1 MSNSQS
7 SSYRPDIDGLRAI
20 AILSV
25 IVFHAFPHRIKG
37 GFVGVDIFFVISG
50 YLITHIL
57 VQHQADRRFLFGE
70 FYLRRVRRIFPAL
83 LTMLLGVLGAGL
95 FLLFSYEYA
104 QLGKHTLAGALF
116 ASNFVLWSESGY
128 FDSASD
134 LKLLLHLW
142 SLAVEEQFYILWPL
156 LIWMAYKLKIHALTV
171 ASTVALASFGLNLY
185 WVHQDATATFYF
197 PFTRFWE
204 LLAGACLTCLERRPS
219 AGSAAVERSL
229 RRGWIDVANVF
240 ATLGLVLMLSAIFG
254 LNKNKSFPGWWALL
268 PVLGTMLLIHAGA
281 GAFINRRLL
290 GHRFMVGVGLISYPL
305 YLWHWPLLAFVRIL
319 HLERPSSRVLLAALG
334 LSLILA
340 WLTYRLIEL
349 PIRSRRHDRRIPIYL
364 LLMLMGVGIYGAIAY
379 YSAGFASLHDPQQ
392 VKNAKAFAWDDS
404 MLAQAACVSKYA
416 QLNPHFCLI
425 DDPNQ
430 APTVA
435 LLGDSHANHYFP
447 GLSHYYHA
455 KGDNLLMLGESA
467 CAPWM
472 DVESH
477 KPGDKDKCRRFMNAI
492 FDFAIRDSNIHT
504 VIVSGRGPL
513 YVNGHGYGRTD
524 TKDIQIRY
532 TPKPQMTDDAAIF
545 TAAMAATLNRL
556 LAAHKQVIFIIDDP
570 ELGFDPKSCLDLRP
584 YNPFHPGIKSPCA
597 IDRRSYDQR
606 SARYRKVVREVL
618 EQLPQVQVF
627 DPTKYL
633 CDDQHCWAI
642 RAGEILYRDDDHFSY
657 LGSSYLGRRFA
668 EERDAAARRQPEQ

>member
-1 MSNSQS
+1 MSNSQP

-57 VQHQADRRFLFGE
+57 VQHQADRRFLFAE

-83 LTMLLGVLGAGL
+83 LTMLTGVLIAGL

-116 ASNFVLWSESGY
+116 ASNFVLWSEAGY

-156 LIWMAYKLKIHALTV
+156 LIWIAYKLKIHALTI
-171 ASTVALASFGLNLY
+171 ALMVALLSFGLNLY

-204 LLAGACLTCLERRPS
+204 LLAGACLACLERRPS

-229 RRGWIDVANVF
+229 GRSWIDVANVF
-240 ATLGLVLMLSAIFG
+240 ATLGLVLMLLAIFG
-254 LNKNKSFPGWWALL
+254 MNKNKSFPGWWALL
-268 PVLGTMLLIHAGA
+268 PVAGTMLLIHAGA
-281 GAFINRRLL
+281 GAFINRWFL
-290 GHRFMVGVGLISYPL
+290 GHRFMVGIGLISYPL

-319 HLERPSSRVLLAALG
+319 HIGRPSGWVLLVALG
-334 LSLILA
+334 LSLVLA
-340 WLTYRLIEL
+340 WLTYRLIEQ
-349 PIRSRRHDRRIPIYL
+349 PIRSRRHNRQIPAYL
-364 LLMLMGVGIYGAIAY
+364 LLALMGVGIYGAIAY
-379 YSAGFASLHDPQQ
+379 HSEGFAGLRDPQQ
-392 VKNAKAFAWDDS
+392 VMNAKAFIRMDETFTQD
-404 MLAQAACVSKYA
+404 ACLRKYA
-416 QLNPHFCLI
+416 ALNPHFCLI
-425 DDPNQ
+425 DDPSQ

-435 LLGDSHANHYFP
+435 LLGDSHAHHYFL
-447 GLSHYYHA
+447 GLSQYYRSQNE
-455 KGDNLLMLGESA
+455 NLVAMGGLA
-467 CAPWM
+467 CAPFI
-472 DVESH
+472 DVESR
-477 KPGDKDKCRRFMNAI
+477 KPGDEDKCRPTLNAI
-492 FDFAIRDSNIHT
+492 FDYVLQDSSIHT

-513 YVNGHGYGRTD
+513 YVNGHGYGEMD
-524 TKDIQIRY
+524 TKDWQIRF
-532 TPKPQMTDDAAIF
+532 TPKPRMTDTAAIF
-545 TAAMAATLNRL
+545 GTAMTATLNRL

-570 ELGFDPKSCLDLRP
+570 ELGFDPKTCVDLRP
-584 YNPFHPGIKSPCA
+584 YNPFHPGIRAPCA
-597 IDRRSYDQR
+597 IDRRSYDRR
-606 SARYRKVVREVL
+606 SARYREVVRGVL
-618 EQLPQVQVF
+618 KQFPQVRVF

-633 CDDQHCWAI
+633 CDDRYCWAMHDDK
-642 RAGEILYRDDDHFSY
+642 ILYHDDNHLSY
-657 LGSSYLGRRFA
+657 LGSEYLGRRFA
-668 EERDAAARRQPEQ
+668 EEHSATSQGQSG